1 MARMDKQKNKT
12 WVEISR
18 SALSSNIKAFRRHV
32 GPGTS
37 IMAVVKSNAYG
48 HGLVETA
55 KLADKAGAVW
65 FGVDNVDEGLALRR
79 AGITKPI
86 LVLGYTL
93 EDRLSDCVENRLSF
107 VVYNL
112 SAAKALR
119 RLKLAPLGPRPAKN
133 TKAAFVHLK
142 IETGTS
148 RQGVAGEELKRLVK
162 ELRRTPGVV
171 IEGASTHYANI
182 EDTTDSSYAELQLA
196 RYREN
201 LEMLK
206 REGIDPP
213 WKHTACSAAAILFP
227 ETYFNLARLGIAMY
241 GLWPSKETLAVAKR
255 QKRMLTLK
263 PALAWKTVIAQIKRL
278 PKGTPI
284 SYGLTER
291 TTRPSKIA
299 ILPIGYWD
307 GYDRRGMSNVGQVL
321 VRGRRCKVMGRI
333 CMNMCVIDAT
343 DVPGVAVEDEVVLL
357 GRQRRETIT
366 AEELASKMDTINY
379 EVVTRINP
387 TSRRIVVA

>member
-1 MARMDKQKNKT
+1 MGQKTQKI
-12 WVEISR
+12 WVEISK
-18 SALSSNIKAFRRHV
+18 SALTSNIKAFRRHV
-32 GPGTS
+32 GPGTA

-55 KLADKAGAVW
+55 RIADKAGAAW
-65 FGVDNVDEGLALRR
+65 FGVDNVDEALSLRR
-79 AGITKPI
+79 AGISKPI

-93 EDRLSDCVENRLSF
+93 EERLADCVQNRISF

-112 SAAKALR
+112 STARALR
-119 RLKLAPLGPRPAKN
+119 RLNIPPLGKRPQTN
-133 TKAAFVHLK
+133 SKAAYVHLK

-148 RQGVAGEELKRLVK
+148 RQGLAGQDLRRLVRELK
-162 ELRRTPGVV
+162 RTPGVV

-182 EDTTDSSYAELQLA
+182 EDTTDSSFAKLQLE

-201 LEMLK
+201 LELLK
-206 REGIDPP
+206 SEGIDPP

-255 QKRMLTLK
+255 AKRVLRLK
-263 PALAWKTVIAQIKRL
+263 PVLGWKTVIAQIKRL

-284 SYGLTER
+284 SYGLTES
-291 TTRPSKIA
+291 TTRASKVA
-299 ILPIGYWD
+299 ILPVGYWD

-321 VRGRRCKVMGRI
+321 VRGRRCKVMGRV
-333 CMNMCVIDAT
+333 CMNMCVVDVT
-343 DVPGVAVEDEVVLL
+343 DVPGVQVQDEVVLL

-387 TSRRIVVA
+387 AIERHLVR

>member
-1 MARMDKQKNKT
+1 MGRMDKLKNKT
-12 WVEISR
+12 WVEISK
-18 SALSSNIKAFRRHV
+18 SALMSNIRAFRRHV
-32 GPGTS
+32 GSGTA

-55 KLADKAGAVW
+55 KIAEKAGAAW
-65 FGVDNVDEGLALRR
+65 FGVDNVDEGLMLRR
-79 AGITKPI
+79 AGISKPI
-86 LVLGYTL
+86 LILGYTL
-93 EDRLSDCVENRLSF
+93 DARLADCVENRLSF

-112 SAAKALR
+112 STVKALR
-119 RLKLAPLGPRPAKN
+119 RLKLAPLGSKPARN
-133 TKAAFVHLK
+133 CKAAFVHLK

-148 RQGVAGEELKRLVK
+148 RQGVAGD
-162 ELRRTPGVV
+162 ELRRLVRELKKTPGVV

-182 EDTTDSSYAELQLA
+182 EDTTDSSYAELQLE

-206 REGIDPP
+206 REGVDPP

-227 ETYFNLARLGIAMY
+227 ETYFNLARIGIAMY

-255 QKRMLTLK
+255 EKCRLKLK
-263 PALAWKTVIAQIKRL
+263 PALVWKTVIAQIKRL
-278 PKGTPI
+278 PKGAPV

-291 TTRPSKIA
+291 TTRPSKVA

-307 GYDRRGMSNVGQVL
+307 GYDRSGMSHVGQVL
-321 VRGRRCKVMGRI
+321 VRGRRCKVMGRV
-333 CMNMCVIDAT
+333 CMNMCIIDVT
-343 DVPGVAVEDEVVLL
+343 DVPGVAIEDEVVLL
-357 GRQRRETIT
+357 GRQRREAVT
-366 AEELASKMDTINY
+366 AEEIASKMDTINY

-387 TSRRIVVA
+387 TVKRIVVK

>member
-1 MARMDKQKNKT
+1 MGRMDKLKNKT
-12 WVEISR
+12 WVEISK
-18 SALSSNIKAFRRHV
+18 SALTSNIRAFRRHV
-32 GPGTS
+32 GSGTA

-55 KLADKAGAVW
+55 KIAEKAGAAW
-65 FGVDNVDEGLALRR
+65 FGVDNVDEGLMLRR
-79 AGITKPI
+79 AGISKPI
-86 LVLGYTL
+86 LILGYTL
-93 EDRLSDCVENRLSF
+93 DARLADCVENRLSF

-112 SAAKALR
+112 STVKALR
-119 RLKLAPLGPRPAKN
+119 RLKLAPLGSKPAKN
-133 TKAAFVHLK
+133 CKAAFVHLK

-148 RQGVAGEELKRLVK
+148 RQGVAGD
-162 ELRRTPGVV
+162 ELRRLVRELKKTPGVV

-182 EDTTDSSYAELQLA
+182 EDTTDSSYAELQLE

-206 REGIDPP
+206 REGVDPP

-227 ETYFNLARLGIAMY
+227 ETYFNLARIGIAMY

-255 QKRMLTLK
+255 EKRRLKLK
-263 PALAWKTVIAQIKRL
+263 PALVWKTVIAQIKRL
-278 PKGTPI
+278 PKGTPV

-291 TTRPSKIA
+291 TTRPSKVA

-307 GYDRRGMSNVGQVL
+307 GYDRRGMSHVGQVL
-321 VRGRRCKVMGRI
+321 VRGQRCKVMGRV
-333 CMNMCVIDAT
+333 CMNMCIIDVT
-343 DVPGVAVEDEVVLL
+343 DVPGVAIEDEVVLL
-357 GRQRRETIT
+357 GRQRREAVT
-366 AEELASKMDTINY
+366 AEEIASKMDTINY

-387 TSRRIVVA
+387 TIKRIVVK